1 MFYENQDEIQK
12 QLYIKLL
19 QTIGSLSNLFADS
32 KSPFLYYRLM
42 ENIFCKAFEAKN
54 YARSDISVD
63 AGKNNIGLGLKT
75 FLQNNGKTL
84 QKVAEFNKE
93 SYLLKGLSVDDLIL
107 KVSEM
112 RNQRILT
119 TQRICNLDD
128 VIYHLITRSDKF
140 MGVYEEPMDLV
151 NISKIKV
158 TDIKKTT
165 VSFIDGLNEYNFN
178 ISKSTLFKRFN
189 TTNKNL
195 IVGFDVNIL
204 EDPFDFLLSLDGE
217 KDKIEF
223 AVDNKEVIDSIILPL
238 YSTRDG
244 LVPTKS
250 GLNQWNA
257 SGRKRDFD
265 EVYIPIPAW
274 IHKSKPNFFIYST
287 KDFKTDPFNVSLPNG
302 KILSMRVAQQGGK
315 ALMSDPNKA
324 LGKWILRDI
333 LNLKE
338 GMLVTKAM
346 LDIIGI
352 DSIMLSKHIDNTYS
366 LDFLKSGSYDLFE
379 ENFKK

>member
-1 MFYENQDEIQK
+1 MFYENQDEKQK

-63 AGKNNIGLGLKT
+63 AGKDDIGLGLKT
-75 FLQNNGKTL
+75 FLQNNGNTL

-93 SYLLKGLSVDDLIL
+93 SYLLKGLNADDLIL

-128 VIYHLITRSDKF
+128 VIYHLITRSNEF
-140 MGVYEEPMDLV
+140 MGVYEESMDLI
-151 NISKIKV
+151 NINKIKV
-158 TDIKKTT
+158 TNVKKTT

-189 TTNKNL
+189 TTNQNL
-195 IVGFDVNIL
+195 IVGFDVDIL

-217 KDKIEF
+217 KDKIELTEN
-223 AVDNKEVIDSIILPL
+223 NKEIIDSIILPL

-244 LVPTKS
+244 LVPKKS

-257 SGRKRDFD
+257 RGRKRDPD
-265 EVYIPIPAW
+265 EVYIPIPSW
-274 IHKSKPNFFIYST
+274 IHKSKPNFFIYNT
-287 KDFKTDPFNVSLPNG
+287 NDFKTDPFNVSLPNG
-302 KILSMRVAQQGGK
+302 EILSMRVAQQGGK

-333 LNLKE
+333 LDLKE
-338 GMLVTKAM
+338 GTLVTKAM

-352 DSIMLSKHIDNTYS
+352 DSIMLSKHIDSTYS

-379 ENFKK
+379 ENYKK

>member
-1 MFYENQDEIQK
+1 MFYENQDEKQK

-19 QTIGSLSNLFADS
+19 QIIGSLSNLFAES

-63 AGKNNIGLGLKT
+63 AGKNNVGLGLKT

-93 SYLLKGLSVDDLIL
+93 SYLLKGLNADDLIL

-128 VIYHLITRSDKF
+128 VIYHLITRSDEF

-158 TDIKKTT
+158 TDVKKTT

-189 TTNKNL
+189 TTNQNL
-195 IVGFDVNIL
+195 IVGFDVDIL

-217 KDKIEF
+217 KDKIEL
-223 AVDNKEVIDSIILPL
+223 AEDKKEVIDSIILPL

-244 LVPTKS
+244 LVPKKS

-257 SGRKRDFD
+257 SGRKRDPD

-274 IHKSKPNFFIYST
+274 IHKSKPNFFIYNT
-287 KDFKTDPFNVSLPNG
+287 DDFKTDPFNVSLPNG
-302 KILSMRVAQQGGK
+302 EVLSMRVAQQGGK

-333 LNLKE
+333 LDLKE
-338 GMLVTKAM
+338 GILVTKAM

-379 ENFKK
+379 ENYKK

>member
-1 MFYENQDEIQK
+1 MFYENQEEKQK
-12 QLYIKLL
+12 QLYIRLL

-32 KSPFLYYRLM
+32 RSPFLYYRLM
-42 ENIFCKAFEAKN
+42 ENIFCKAFEARN

-63 AGKNNIGLGLKT
+63 AGKDKVGLGLKT

-93 SYLLKGLSVDDLIL
+93 SYLLKGLNADDLIL

-128 VIYHLITRSDKF
+128 VIYHLITRSDEF

-158 TDIKKTT
+158 TDVKKTT

-195 IVGFDVNIL
+195 IIGFNVNIL
-204 EDPFDFLLSLDGE
+204 EDPFDFLLSLNGE
-217 KDKIEF
+217 KDKIEL
-223 AVDNKEVIDSIILPL
+223 AEDNKEVIDSIILPL

-244 LVPTKS
+244 LVPKKS

-257 SGRKRDFD
+257 GGRKRDPD

-274 IHKSKPNFFIYST
+274 IHKFKPNFFIYNT
-287 KDFKTDPFNVSLPNG
+287 EDFKTDPFNVTLPNG
-302 KILSMRVAQQGGK
+302 EILSMRVAQQGGK

-333 LNLKE
+333 LDLKE
-338 GMLVTKAM
+338 GVLVTKSM

-352 DSIMLSKHIDNTYS
+352 DSIMLSKHIDNSYS

-379 ENFKK
+379 ENYKK

>member
-1 MFYENQDEIQK
+1 MFYENQDEKQK

-63 AGKNNIGLGLKT
+63 AGKDDIGLGLKT
-75 FLQNNGKTL
+75 FLQNNGNTL

-93 SYLLKGLSVDDLIL
+93 SYLLKGLNTDDLIL

-128 VIYHLITRSDKF
+128 VIYHLITRSNEF
-140 MGVYEEPMDLV
+140 MGVYEESMDLI
-151 NISKIKV
+151 NINKIKV
-158 TDIKKTT
+158 TNVKKTT

-189 TTNKNL
+189 TTNQNL
-195 IVGFDVNIL
+195 IVGFDVDIL

-217 KDKIEF
+217 KDKIELTEN
-223 AVDNKEVIDSIILPL
+223 NKEIIDSIILPL

-244 LVPTKS
+244 LVPKKS

-257 SGRKRDFD
+257 RGRKRDPD
-265 EVYIPIPAW
+265 EVYIPIPSW
-274 IHKSKPNFFIYST
+274 IHKSKPNFFIYNT

-302 KILSMRVAQQGGK
+302 EILSMRVAQQGGK

-333 LNLKE
+333 LDLKE
-338 GMLVTKAM
+338 GTLVTKAM

-352 DSIMLSKHIDNTYS
+352 DSIMLSKHIDSTYS

-379 ENFKK
+379 ENYKK

>member
-1 MFYENQDEIQK
+1 MFYENQDEKQK

-63 AGKNNIGLGLKT
+63 AGKDDIGLGLKT
-75 FLQNNGKTL
+75 FLQNNGNTL

-93 SYLLKGLSVDDLIL
+93 SYLLKGLNADDLIL

-128 VIYHLITRSDKF
+128 VIYHLITRSNEF
-140 MGVYEEPMDLV
+140 MGVYEESMDLI
-151 NISKIKV
+151 NINKIKV
-158 TDIKKTT
+158 TNVKKTT

-189 TTNKNL
+189 TTNQNL
-195 IVGFDVNIL
+195 IVGFDVDIL

-217 KDKIEF
+217 KDKIELTEN
-223 AVDNKEVIDSIILPL
+223 NKEIIDSIILPL

-244 LVPTKS
+244 LVPKKS

-257 SGRKRDFD
+257 RGRKRDPD
-265 EVYIPIPAW
+265 EVYIPIPSW
-274 IHKSKPNFFIYST
+274 IHKSKPNFFIYNT

-302 KILSMRVAQQGGK
+302 EILSMRVAQQGGK

-333 LNLKE
+333 LDLKE
-338 GMLVTKAM
+338 GTLVTKAM

-352 DSIMLSKHIDNTYS
+352 DSIMLSKHIDSTYS

-379 ENFKK
+379 ENYKK